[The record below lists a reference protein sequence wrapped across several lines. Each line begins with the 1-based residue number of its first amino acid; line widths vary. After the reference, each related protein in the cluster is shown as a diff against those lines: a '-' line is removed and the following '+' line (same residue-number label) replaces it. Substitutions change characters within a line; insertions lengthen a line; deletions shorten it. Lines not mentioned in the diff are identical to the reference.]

1 MSMSQLDAIALS
13 KAVKQRLV
21 DFALD
26 AHFVRDPRLTDA
38 CRTVWEGPAETG
50 GLVSDLWVEGAF
62 PAKASSDTL
71 ATLVAQGKFHDRL
84 CRHLDKPT
92 VIPRH
97 RPLYLHQRDAIIEAQ
112 IARPQGAKPA
122 VVVTAGTGAGKTES
136 FLLPILNDLYTHPES
151 DELGVKCIILYPMNA
166 LVNDQ
171 VERLYTW
178 LQGQQTVTVFHF
190 TSETPEDSSLANKEG
205 IPVWDACRM
214 RTRREARGLETHNG
228 KAIDPTT
235 APRGPVPDIVI
246 TNYSMLE
253 YMLSRPQDAIFFGKA
268 LRAIVLDEAHLYTG
282 TLAAEITLLLRRL
295 LDRCERTP
303 EDILQIATSATIG
316 RDTPGELETFASQLF
331 TKEPALVRVLRG
343 EATRIS
349 LPPERPPR
357 QMPSAAAMVDRSW
370 LTGPT
375 IELDPQSRPTFKEDA
390 QMCRELAS
398 SLTLLVEQQAVEDAL
413 KQSENKPAMLLYYAF
428 RRSPLFHRLE
438 AILWQGK
445 RLSLRDLTQL
455 LWNSAV

>member
-26 AHFVRDPRLTDA
+26 AHFVRDPQLTDA
-38 CRTVWEGPAETG
+38 CRTLWEGQAETG

-71 ATLVAQGKFHDRL
+71 ATLVARGKFHAGL
-84 CRHLDKPT
+84 CRHLDTPT

-122 VVVTAGTGAGKTES
+122 IVVTAGTGTGKTES

-151 DELGVKCIILYPMNA
+151 DEQGVKCLILYPMNA

-205 IPVWDACRM
+205 IPQWDACRM

-235 APRGPVPDIVI
+235 ALRGPIPDIVI

-253 YMLSRPQDAIFFGKA
+253 YMLSRPQDAVFFGKA

-282 TLAAEITLLLRRL
+282 SLAAEITLLLRRL

-316 RDTPGELETFASQLF
+316 RDTPGELETFASQIF
-331 TKEPALVRVLRG
+331 TKELALVRVLRG
-343 EATRIS
+343 EAARIS
-349 LPPERPPR
+349 LPPERPPQ
-357 QMPSAAAMVDRSW
+357 QMPSATAIVGRSW

-375 IELDPQSRPTFKEDA
+375 IELDPQ
-390 QMCRELAS
+390 
-398 SLTLLVEQQAVEDAL
+398 
-413 KQSENKPAMLLYYAF
+413 
-428 RRSPLFHRLE
+428 
-438 AILWQGK
+438 
-445 RLSLRDLTQL
+445 
-455 LWNSAV
+455 

>member
-13 KAVKQRLV
+13 KAVKRRLV
-21 DFALD
+21 DFASE
-26 AHFVRDPRLTDA
+26 ANFGRDPRLTDA
-38 CRTVWEGPAETG
+38 CRTLWEGQAETG

-62 PAKASSDTL
+62 RAKASSDTL
-71 ATLVAQGKFHDRL
+71 ATLVARGKFHAGL

-97 RPLYLHQRDAIIEAQ
+97 RPLYAQQRDAIIEAQ

-122 VVVTAGTGAGKTES
+122 FVVTAGTGAGKTEC
-136 FLLPILNDLYTHPES
+136 FLLPILNDLYTHPVS
-151 DELGVKCIILYPMNA
+151 DEQGVKCIILYPMNA

-205 IPVWDACRM
+205 IPQWDACRM

-228 KAIDPTT
+228 KAIDLTA

-253 YMLSRPQDAIFFGKA
+253 YMLSRPQDAVFFGKA
-268 LRAIVLDEAHLYTG
+268 LRATVLDEAHLYTG

-331 TKEPALVRVLRG
+331 TKDLALVRVIPG
-343 EATRIS
+343 EATRIM
-349 LPPERPPR
+349 LPPERSPR
-357 QMPSAAAMVDRSW
+357 HVPSVAAMVDRSW

-375 IELDPQSRPTFKEDA
+375 IELDPQSRPAFKEDA
-390 QMCRELAS
+390 RLCRKIADSLA
-398 SLTLLVEQQAVEDAL
+398 LLVDQQAVEDAL
-413 KQSENKPAMLLYYAF
+413 KQSENKPALLLYHAF
-428 RRSPLFHRLE
+428 GSSPLLHRLHT
-438 AILWQGK
+438 LVWK
-445 RLSLRDLTQL
+445 LK
-455 LWNSAV
+455 